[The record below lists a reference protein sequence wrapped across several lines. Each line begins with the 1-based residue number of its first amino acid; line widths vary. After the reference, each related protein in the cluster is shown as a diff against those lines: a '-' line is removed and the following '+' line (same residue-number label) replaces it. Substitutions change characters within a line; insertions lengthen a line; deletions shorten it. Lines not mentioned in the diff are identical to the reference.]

1 MRVLYLLLI
10 LTVITL
16 ILAQWAGDK
25 PPAPAVPPSA
35 NAAATPPAVPVRPQ
49 ELPAFEQDINRFMQ
63 DAAAQRANR
72 EPRQ

>member
-25 PPAPAVPPSA
+25 PP
-35 NAAATPPAVPVRPQ
+35 NGRGG
-49 ELPAFEQDINRFMQ
+49 RG
-63 DAAAQRANR
+63 
-72 EPRQ
+72 